1 MQSHVST
8 VEEIGKLL
16 RGVRKAQQ
24 IRQDDLGAMVGCSH
38 KFIIDV
44 EKGKETIQAGL
55 LLKVFDELGIK
66 VLLDLPEANHI
77 NVSE

>member
-8 VEEIGKLL
+8 VKEIGELL
-16 RGVRKAQQ
+16 RIVRKAQQ

-38 KFIIDV
+38 KFIVDV

-55 LLKVFDELGIK
+55 LLKVLDELGIK
-66 VLLDLPEANHI
+66 VLLDLPETNH
-77 NVSE
+77 VD